1 MKLQHIFTNF
11 IGVEFLDI
19 DNDKLAVFCKR
30 KYQEQQI
37 INPKVS
43 CYIDFSEPEMQ
54 EVATAIDKNLQD
66 VHKQLGFRRDAR
78 QEVIRSWIN
87 VGMNGYIERPH
98 NHPGSFFVGVY
109 YVKANSGAGKLNFLS
124 PNASS
129 VTTILPP
136 MIEYPNAFNGAEIAH
151 EPVSGKL
158 LIFPSWLM
166 HYVEPSP
173 EERISIAFNASMIL
187 PEGALKYYTS
197 NKTM

>member
-1 MKLQHIFTNF
+1 
-11 IGVEFLDI
+11 
-19 DNDKLAVFCKR
+19 
-30 KYQEQQI
+30 
-37 INPKVS
+37 
-43 CYIDFSEPEMQ
+43 
-54 EVATAIDKNLQD
+54 
-66 VHKQLGFRRDAR
+66 
-78 QEVIRSWIN
+78 
-87 VGMNGYIERPH
+87 
-98 NHPGSFFVGVY
+98 
-109 YVKANSGAGKLNFLS
+109 
-124 PNASS
+124 
-129 VTTILPP
+129 